1 MPIATQQTFSPEFK
15 RALHLFVKSPQSK
28 LIRYIFASL
37 LEDANYAQH
46 NRVRIVR
53 VVEDL
58 LKTQGIDPDIALE
71 GTEMSRLIIEAAIRL
86 KIKMRDEYW
95 PLF

>member
-37 LEDANYAQH
+37 LEDADYALH
-46 NRVRIVR
+46 NRLRIER

-58 LKTQGIDPDIALE
+58 LRTQGITLE
-71 GTEMSRLIIEAAIRL
+71 GTETSRLIVEAAFRL
-86 KIKMRDEYW
+86 KIKMHDEYW
-95 PLF
+95 PVF